1 MDIEELIEQLSAR
14 GLGNGTSL
22 GYHSELFDDAATAL
36 STLQGDLEIAKSSK
50 VIGSDQLLDELQ
62 AIQTENA
69 QLRAE
74 LEQIPSCIYYKQG
87 GLCRYGGDDPANVC
101 VLGPCDHDVSVQD
114 VLTELEQ
121 VKAERDAIEQ
131 DFRDFTKQWW
141 EQDSGF
147 PCRWCKFER
156 QGGCE
161 WKVKHPGEICA
172 GRAFEWRGQKEE

>member
-1 MDIEELIEQLSAR
+1 MGIKTLIERLNQYSQSLIAYK
-14 GLGNGTSL
+14 LGAD
-22 GYHSELFDDAATAL
+22 FADACMDAATAL
-36 STLQGDLEIAKSSK
+36 STLQA
-50 VIGSDQLLDELQ
+50 
-62 AIQTENA
+62 ENEK
-69 QLRAE
+69 LRAE

-121 VKAERDAIEQ
+121 VKTERDAIEQ

-141 EQDSGF
+141 EEDSGF

-161 WKVKHPGEICA
+161 WKAIHPGEMCA
-172 GRAFEWRGQKEE
+172 GRAFEWRGKKEG